1 LLSNFINLIWKKK
14 YNQFI
19 YEIFIT
25 FCSISGTFKTFRLT
39 SLFLQPKTEKKKK
52 NIRIES

>member
-1 LLSNFINLIWKKK
+1 LLSNFINLIWKNI

-25 FCSISGTFKTFRLT
+25 FCSISGTFKTLRLT

-52 NIRIES
+52 H